1 MTGWLVDS
9 ARVHPCHVVRSLAI
23 IDDII
28 DISNITKYLSYDI

>member
-9 ARVHPCHVVRSLAI
+9 ACVHPRYVVYSLAI